1 MGGRSKAKTESE
13 RGQTHPLRYADLHTH
28 TFHSDGT
35 RSPKE
40 VIDVAYDSGLRIISI
55 SDHDNLAAYFE
66 IKSYADDRGMLLI
79 PGIELS
85 CGYEGVDVHIL
96 AYAFNPLD
104 ETIEERL
111 REFRQAR
118 HRRGYAMVERL
129 RGQGLNI
136 STERV
141 DELAAG
147 AAMGRPHV
155 ARALVEAGYVAS
167 VAEAFDKYIGNG
179 KPGFVEKERFRI
191 EEAVELIGSA
201 GGVTSI
207 AHPTIYPDHQKLVP
221 GILDMGVDA
230 VEVLHP
236 EVRDDDRYRLTNL
249 ARFRGKFTTGGSD
262 DHGTV
267 KTAQTLGTI
276 RVPETTIQPLLDRL

>member
-1 MGGRSKAKTESE
+1 LT
-13 RGQTHPLRYADLHTH
+13 RYADLHTH
-28 TFHSDGT
+28 TYHSDGT

-40 VIDVAYDSGLRIISI
+40 VIDVAYGHGLRIVAI

-66 IKSYADDRGMLLI
+66 IKSYADEVGMLLV

-96 AYAFNPLD
+96 AYAFDPHD
-104 ETIEERL
+104 EAIGKRL
-111 REFRQAR
+111 IEFRLAR
-118 HRRGYAMVERL
+118 QRRGYAMVERL
-129 RGQGLNI
+129 RANGI
-136 STERV
+136 DIASARV

-147 AAMGRPHV
+147 GAMGRPHV
-155 ARALVEAGYVAS
+155 ARALVEAGYAATVAD
-167 VAEAFDKYIGNG
+167 AFDKYIGNG
-179 KPGFVEKERFRI
+179 KPGYVEKERFRI
-191 EEAVELIGSA
+191 EEAVALIHGA

-221 GILDMGVDA
+221 QILDMGIDA

-236 EVRDDDRYRLTNL
+236 DVRDDDRYRLTNL

-276 RVPETTIQPLLDRL
+276 RVPETMIRPILERTN